1 MLLHFRILKGSWAAL
16 ACSSITLYTD
26 GFLLLLYICIYAGRA
41 PSYHCFKCEFLLMI
55 IIDSSVKQNKT
66 NN

>member
-1 MLLHFRILKGSWAAL
+1 L

-55 IIDSSVKQNKT
+55 IIDSSVKQNET

>member
-26 GFLLLLYICIYAGRA
+26 GFLLLLYIYVYMLEEPHHITV
-41 PSYHCFKCEFLLMI
+41 
-55 IIDSSVKQNKT
+55 SSVNFSLWSSLIQV
-66 NN
+66 